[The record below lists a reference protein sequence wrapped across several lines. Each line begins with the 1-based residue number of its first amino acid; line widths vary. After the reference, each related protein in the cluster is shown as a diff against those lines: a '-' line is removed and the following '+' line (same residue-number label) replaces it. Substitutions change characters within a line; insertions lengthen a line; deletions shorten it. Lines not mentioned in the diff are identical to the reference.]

1 MQGKKL
7 VISNIISPNGLFK
20 SKEVDCLVY
29 SGIFVKENF
38 DEAKRF
44 MEDDNVKNYILK
56 HGKKMGG
63 GYCSFSK
70 TMLKGIIN

>member
-1 MQGKKL
+1 
-7 VISNIISPNGLFK
+7 
-20 SKEVDCLVY
+20 
-29 SGIFVKENF
+29 
-38 DEAKRF
+38 